1 MSERFS
7 MMNASAF
14 SDRRLK
20 LTDLRVLGAIGSYVN
35 SDTREVYP
43 SQVTLSEALGIARPN
58 INAALKRLEA
68 CGYIRKLERRK
79 TGQWTYVVVFDDVC
93 DSIHVSPDIH
103 VSAEITDVMP
113 RDNLHVSPDI
123 HKQTREQT
131 SELYDAL
138 RALLSEQGRGRTNRQ
153 RTMKTLTKL
162 LGRHTPEQITS
173 AVRVYAQK
181 TDAAFH
187 SGLQVFLSGTGKG
200 LQFENLIESQPSQ
213 PADMSGIRE
222 RFESMR

>member
-14 SDRRLK
+14 SDKRMK

-43 SQVTLSEALGIARPN
+43 SQVTLSDTLGIARPN

-93 DSIHVSPDIH
+93 DGIHVSPDIH
-103 VSAEITDVMP
+103 VSPEITDVIP

-162 LGRHTPEQITS
+162 LGRHTPEEITS

-187 SGLQVFLSGTGKG
+187 SGLQVFLSGTGRG